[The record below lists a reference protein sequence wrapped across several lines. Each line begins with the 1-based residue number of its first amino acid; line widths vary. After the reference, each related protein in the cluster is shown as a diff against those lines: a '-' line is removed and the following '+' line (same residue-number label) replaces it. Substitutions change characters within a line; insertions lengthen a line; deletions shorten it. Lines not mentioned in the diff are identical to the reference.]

1 MARPN
6 IVEKEILGVIGEKP
20 KSIRR
25 IQSEINREWF
35 SLYRMLRDKTNPRNL
50 VRRGCVEEVRIV
62 DKTLNVAQDMYAY
75 KKGPN
80 YEACL
85 RGEI

>member
-1 MARPN
+1 M
-6 IVEKEILGVIGEKP
+6 
-20 KSIRR
+20 R
-25 IQSEINREWF
+25 I
-35 SLYRMLRDKTNPRNL
+35 YKTNPRNL